1 MVESEDFVLFGP
13 HGRPQPARMEAA
25 RPLAAK
31 LNFNSS
37 SNNARKGGLEQEM
50 KSIWQL
56 FLDKKIQS
64 SLQSVSLF
72 IYFFVSE
79 ADAVFLEG
87 ARKIQS

>member
-1 MVESEDFVLFGP
+1 
-13 HGRPQPARMEAA
+13 MEA

-37 SNNARKGGLEQEM
+37 SNNVQGMEALARKWNQFGSYSRTRRYNQVYH
-50 KSIWQL
+50 
-56 FLDKKIQS
+56 
-64 SLQSVSLF
+64 QSVF
-72 IYFFVSE
+72 FTYFFVSA